1 MIIGNKT
8 LMTQARESLRG
19 KWQLA
24 VGVWCIYALITIL
37 AGDVEGMGPVLQVLR
52 DGPLFLGLS
61 VFALA
66 ISRDKEASISQLFTG
81 FNDFIRT
88 LVAYLLM
95 GIFILLW
102 ALLLIVPG
110 IIAALAY
117 SQTFFILAEDK
128 SIPARDAIK
137 KSKAMM
143 YGHKK
148 KLFYLTLRFFG
159 WFLLCLI
166 TLGIGFFWF
175 LPYIYV
181 TMAKFYEEVSRSQK
195 QA

>member
-37 AGDVEGMGPVLQVLR
+37 AGDVEGMGPVLQVLI

-102 ALLLIVPG
+102 SLLLIVPG

-128 SIPARDAIK
+128 SISAQEAIT
-137 KSKAMM
+137 KSKTMM
-143 YGHKK
+143 NGHKK
-148 KLFYLTLRFFG
+148 QLFFLSLRFLG
-159 WFLLCLI
+159 WFLLSIL
-166 TLGIGFFWF
+166 TLGIGFLWS
-175 LPYIYV
+175 LPYFYV
-181 TMAKFYEEVSRSQK
+181 TLAKFYDKIAKKSAQ
-195 QA
+195 